1 MQTKY
6 KYRFILVILVLGF
19 HWPSKAFN
27 PCDDNT
33 FEGSMR
39 CLALAKEGKVFAQSS
54 MARKYVS
61 GLGEIKLNID
71 FGYLWGYVVLLNNP
85 NDLVMRMFL
94 EGIEKDYMNPKQIS
108 KMRALA
114 RKCIESEFKTCPM

>member
-1 MQTKY
+1 M
-6 KYRFILVILVLGF
+6 LVLGF
-19 HWPSKAFN
+19 QSSSKAFN

-54 MARKYVS
+54 MVRKYIS
-61 GLGEIKLNID
+61 GLGKIKRNID
-71 FGYLWGYVVLLNNP
+71 FGYLWGYIVLLNNP
-85 NDLVMRMFL
+85 NDLIMRMLL
-94 EGIEKDYMNPKQIS
+94 EGIEKDYMTLKQIS

-114 RKCIESEFKTCPM
+114 RKCVETDFKSCPV

>member
-6 KYRFILVILVLGF
+6 KYFLILVVLGLGF
-19 HWPSKAFN
+19 HSPSKAFN

-54 MARKYVS
+54 MARKYIS
-61 GLGEIKLNID
+61 GLGEIKVNID

-85 NDLVMRMFL
+85 NDRVMRLFL
-94 EGIEKDYMNPKQIS
+94 EGVVKDYMRPKQIS

-114 RKCIESEFKTCPM
+114 KKCIEREFKACPM

>member
-1 MQTKY
+1 M
-6 KYRFILVILVLGF
+6 IALVF
-19 HWPSKAFN
+19 HSPSKAFN

-54 MARKYVS
+54 MARKYIS
-61 GLGEIKLNID
+61 GLGEIKQNID

-85 NDLVMRMFL
+85 NDLVMRMLL

-108 KMRALA
+108 KMRTLA
-114 RKCIESEFKTCPM
+114 KKCIESEFKACPM

>member
-6 KYRFILVILVLGF
+6 KYFLVLF
-19 HWPSKAFN
+19 TIALVFDSPSKAFN

-85 NDLVMRMFL
+85 NDLVMRMLL

-114 RKCIESEFKTCPM
+114 KKCIESEFKACPM

>member
-6 KYRFILVILVLGF
+6 LYFFILVVLGLGF
-19 HWPSKAFN
+19 HSPSKAFN

-54 MARKYVS
+54 MARKYIS

-94 EGIEKDYMNPKQIS
+94 EGVEKDYMSPKQIS

-114 RKCIESEFKTCPM
+114 RKCIESKFKTCPM

>member
-1 MQTKY
+1 M
-6 KYRFILVILVLGF
+6 LVLGL
-19 HWPSKAFN
+19 HSPSKAFN

-54 MARKYVS
+54 MARKYIS

-94 EGIEKDYMNPKQIS
+94 AGIEKDYMNPKQIS

>member
-6 KYRFILVILVLGF
+6 KYRFILVMLVLGF

-85 NDLVMRMFL
+85 NDLVMRMLL

-108 KMRALA
+108 KMRTLA
-114 RKCIESEFKTCPM
+114 KKCIESEFKACPM

>member
-6 KYRFILVILVLGF
+6 KYRFILVMLVLGF

-54 MARKYVS
+54 MARKYIS

-94 EGIEKDYMNPKQIS
+94 EGVEKDYMSSKQIS

-114 RKCIESEFKTCPM
+114 RKCIESKFKTCPM

>member
-1 MQTKY
+1 MQSKY
-6 KYRFILVILVLGF
+6 LDFLILVMVVLGF
-19 HWPSKAFN
+19 YSPSKAFN

-54 MARKYVS
+54 MARKYIS

>member
-1 MQTKY
+1 MQIKY
-6 KYRFILVILVLGF
+6 LYFLILVMLVLGF
-19 HWPSKAFN
+19 HSPSKAFN

-94 EGIEKDYMNPKQIS
+94 EGVEKEYMGPKQIS

-114 RKCIESEFKTCPM
+114 RKCIESKFKTCPM

>member
-6 KYRFILVILVLGF
+6 RYFLILVMLVLGL
-19 HWPSKAFN
+19 HSPSEAFN
-27 PCDDNT
+27 PCDDNAL
-33 FEGSMR
+33 EGSMR

-54 MARKYVS
+54 MARKYIS
-61 GLGEIKLNID
+61 GLGEIKVNID

-94 EGIEKDYMNPKQIS
+94 EGVEKNYMSPKQIS

-114 RKCIESEFKTCPM
+114 RKCIESKFKTCPM

>member
-1 MQTKY
+1 M
-6 KYRFILVILVLGF
+6 IALVF
-19 HWPSKAFN
+19 HSPSKAFN

-61 GLGEIKLNID
+61 GLGEIKQNID
-71 FGYLWGYVVLLNNP
+71 LGYLWGYVVLLNNP
-85 NDLVMRMFL
+85 NDLVMRMLL
-94 EGIEKDYMNPKQIS
+94 EGIEKEYMNPKQIS
-108 KMRALA
+108 KMRAFA
-114 RKCIESEFKTCPM
+114 KKCIESEFKACPM

>member
-1 MQTKY
+1 MHTIY
-6 KYRFILVILVLGF
+6 TYFLVLVMILLSF
-19 HWPSKAFN
+19 QSPSKAFN

-39 CLALAKEGKVFAQSS
+39 CLTLAKEGKVFAQSS
-54 MARKYVS
+54 MARKYIS

-94 EGIEKDYMNPKQIS
+94 EGVEKDHMSPKQIS

-114 RKCIESEFKTCPM
+114 RKCIESKFKTCPM

>member
-6 KYRFILVILVLGF
+6 KYFLILVLLVLSF
-19 HWPSKAFN
+19 QSPCKAFN

-54 MARKYVS
+54 MARKYIS

-94 EGIEKDYMNPKQIS
+94 EGVEKDYMSPKQIS

-114 RKCIESEFKTCPM
+114 RKCIESKFKTCPM